1 MFSLKSSAIIQFNPM
16 VINPDSESIS
26 FWKLTSAS
34 HVQHGLSHWA
44 NQWPSLI
51 HVLLS
56 FLAPFNKIDVLVF
69 FHLLDHF
76 SSLEPKLG
84 VCSPTLLFFK
94 LSFLGISLSLNL
106 HPGML
111 MVLLLKSLLPS
122 PALSSQASDRYLS

>member
-44 NQWPSLI
+44 NQRPSLI
-51 HVLLS
+51 QVLLS
-56 FLAPFNKIDVLVF
+56 FLAPCDKIDVLVF

-84 VCSPTLLFFK
+84 VCSPTLLFLK
-94 LSFLGISLSLNL
+94 NCLSWVSLS
-106 HPGML
+106 
-111 MVLLLKSLLPS
+111 
-122 PALSSQASDRYLS
+122 ASTSILGC